1 MWEMVA
7 VVVVVLVS
15 VEKDL
20 GIEERTSV
28 GPKRERVG
36 WRMKKV
42 EPIKMPTRIKRSRC
56 SLKR

>member
-1 MWEMVA
+1 MRETTA
-7 VVVVVLVS
+7 AVLVLVAS
-15 VEKDL
+15 VETDL
-20 GIEERTSV
+20 GIEEWVSV